1 MNDIGIDIDIG
12 NHSEPTKERTPNGL
26 SPTNQSMSPY
36 SDDGDNNKSGNRSMR
51 FFDIDVEDDSI
62 VHDQLPSVEE
72 AKANSHFDAT
82 TTTTTMTRRQQR
94 KTTTLRWLYL
104 MWGIV
109 IVVVLAAVLS
119 NRGSTPGT
127 GNPPGTPQ
135 SSSNNNNSSRDSD
148 SDSEYQAAVESVTN
162 TVPLSHHDAF
172 LDPESPQSQA
182 LQWML
187 HEDALQLPLPTTRTD
202 PFVQR
207 YVVAVLVFAVTT
219 NESTTTSL
227 PQQLANNNIHTRDIF
242 GLLSGVHECE
252 WTSEWNRAEPF
263 IDGGEELYE
272 MEEGVVVALGILC
285 GFKDNT
291 LGDHGFS
298 NLSVTGI
305 HFQRSGLDGE
315 LPHELEG
322 LEHLVTLNLAN
333 NQIRGKVPP
342 MPYLTDLSL
351 AYNHLTGELPD
362 HFSEMTRLRSLSLS
376 ENSFEGTL
384 PQKFAALKDL
394 EILALSGNQL
404 TGGLKEVY
412 TLTNLQEL
420 YLSYNYF
427 EDRLS
432 NDAFAEMSSLRVI
445 DAKDNR
451 ISGPLPNALWK
462 LTRLEVIDFHKNALD
477 GHFNNV
483 VVEGHPLKY
492 LDLSRNILGGGLPT
506 SISNLE
512 GLTHLDV
519 SYNRFDSIIPQ
530 GQSHLAGLT
539 KMKTLLLTEDDGIGP
554 QPLPDWLRGMTDIE
568 QLSFRLTSRTG
579 TIPTWFGELTM
590 LELLDL
596 DWNHIS
602 GTIPTELGLLTN
614 LRYLMLNRNYLT
626 GTVPTVVSFLPH
638 LKLLMLDTNR
648 FDQDSSVRIGD
659 EDICSGQDL
668 GDTGVTNGNNRF
680 GRIDALIADCGRLV
694 EGVPTEQK
702 VDCPCCTNCCWDS
715 AERCNMKDWI
725 IDLEEEYR
733 SAYDRYEYEFDDT
746 YYVPL

>member
-1 MNDIGIDIDIG
+1 MMNDIGND
-12 NHSEPTKERTPNGL
+12 SESTKKRTHIGL

-36 SDDGDNNKSGNRSMR
+36 SDDGDNKSGNRSVR
-51 FFDIDVEDDSI
+51 SFDIDVEEDSTF
-62 VHDQLPSVEE
+62 HDQLPSVEE

-82 TTTTTMTRRQQR
+82 TMTRRHHR
-94 KTTTLRWLYL
+94 KKTNLRWLYVL
-104 MWGIV
+104 CGIV
-109 IVVVLAAVLS
+109 IVVVLATLMRSSKISIIS
-119 NRGSTPGT
+119 NR
-127 GNPPGTPQ
+127 
-135 SSSNNNNSSRDSD
+135 
-148 SDSEYQAAVESVTN
+148 EYQTAVESVTS
-162 TVPLSHHDAF
+162 TVPLSHPDAF

-182 LQWML
+182 LQWMI
-187 HEDALQLPLPTTRTD
+187 HKDALQLPLPTKRTD

-219 NESTTTSL
+219 NESTSTAL
-227 PQQLANNNIHTRDIF
+227 PQQLANNNIQTRDIF

-252 WTSEWNRAEPF
+252 WKSEWNRAERI
-263 IDGGEELYE
+263 IDGGEELYDVE
-272 MEEGVVVALGILC
+272 AGVVALGIIC
-285 GFKDNT
+285 GFKDDT

-305 HFQRSGLDGE
+305 LFQRSGLDGE
-315 LPHELEG
+315 LPPELEV

-351 AYNHLTGELPD
+351 AYNHFTGDIPD

-376 ENSFEGTL
+376 ENAFVGTL

-394 EILALSGNQL
+394 EILALNGNQL
-404 TGGLKEVY
+404 TGGLEEVY
-412 TLTNLQEL
+412 TLTKLQEL

-432 NDAFAEMSSLRVI
+432 NDAFEKLSSLRVI
-445 DAKDNR
+445 DAKENR

-462 LTRLEVIDFHKNALD
+462 LTHLEVIDFHKNALD
-477 GHFNNV
+477 GHINNII
-483 VVEGHPLKY
+483 VEGHPLKY
-492 LDLSRNILGGGLPT
+492 LDLSRNILGGGLPS

-519 SYNRFDSIIPQ
+519 SYNRLDSIIPQ

-554 QPLPDWLRGMTDIE
+554 QPLPDWLRGMTDLE

-579 TIPTWFGELTM
+579 PIPTWFGELTK

-596 DWNHIS
+596 DWNRIS

-614 LRYLMLNRNYLT
+614 LRYLMLNRNWLT

-638 LKLLMLDTNR
+638 LKILLLDTNR
-648 FDQDSSVRIGD
+648 FDLDSSVRIGD
-659 EDICSGQDL
+659 EDICSGEEL
-668 GDTGVTNGNNRF
+668 GDIGVSNVNNRF
-680 GRIDALIADCGRLV
+680 GGIDTLIADCGRLV
-694 EGVPTEQK
+694 EGVPTEQRI
-702 VDCPCCTNCCWDS
+702 DCPCCTNCCWDS

-725 IDLEEEYR
+725 IELEEEYR
-733 SAYDRYEYEFDDT
+733 SAYDRYEYEFDDA